1 MRLEHEFTVPVPADV
16 AWPELLDPERVA
28 PCMPGA
34 TLKSAEGEEF
44 SGSVKVKLGPVSLM
58 YKGNGSFTEVDH
70 EERRAVIEAS
80 GKDSRGNGTA
90 SATVTARLA
99 SEGTSTRVHV
109 DTDLKVTGKPAQ
121 LGRGLISDVAQKL
134 IDQFAECLAGRL
146 AGSGSEAVTG
156 QEAATGESVAR
167 QGTEDAST
175 TTSSPE
181 SSRQQAAAQPGASTP
196 VGPAGNG
203 SGPTASN
210 DGDRATAS
218 PASGSATG
226 ETSGGASTPAGTG
239 PGWKVT
245 EAESGES
252 SRSTA
257 RLSAVRSGDTGDT
270 GAASTSGSND
280 AVDLLGTAGMPV
292 LKRVAP
298 VVAGLAALTVLFVLL
313 RRRARRAG

>member
-16 AWPELLDPERVA
+16 AWPVLLDPEQVA

-44 SGSVKVKLGPVSLM
+44 AGSVKVKLGPVSLM

-90 SATVTARLA
+90 SASVTARLA
-99 SEGTSTRVHV
+99 PEGTSTRVHV

-146 AGSGSEAVTG
+146 TGSESEAGTGREAVTG
-156 QEAATGESVAR
+156 QETSPGTSTAAGHPETPRE
-167 QGTEDAST
+167 QGAGQS
-175 TTSSPE
+175 
-181 SSRQQAAAQPGASTP
+181 GASTSAA
-196 VGPAGNG
+196 PAGNG
-203 SGPTASN
+203 SGPAVSN
-210 DGDRATAS
+210 GGERTPAT
-218 PASGSATG
+218 PASGASAG
-226 ETSGGASTPAGTG
+226 ETSDGASTPADTG

-252 SRSTA
+252 SRSSA
-257 RLSAVRSGDTGDT
+257 RLSTVRSGGTGPT
-270 GAASTSGSND
+270 STSDD

-298 VVAGLAALTVLFVLL
+298 VLAGLAALTVLFVLL